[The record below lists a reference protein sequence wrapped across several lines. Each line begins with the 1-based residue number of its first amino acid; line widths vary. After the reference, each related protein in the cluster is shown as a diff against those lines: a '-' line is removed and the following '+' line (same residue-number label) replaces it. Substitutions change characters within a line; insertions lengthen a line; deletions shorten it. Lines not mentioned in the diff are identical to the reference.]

1 MKKLNSLSFLLTF
14 LFAVASVNAQQPAA
28 TPCGAED
35 HDCKIKEAQAK
46 IKANAKDPEPHYALG
61 RAMQAKG
68 DNAGAIAAYDAY
80 LKFQGV
86 DKVAQA
92 EAYNS
97 RGIAHKATG
106 KVDMA
111 IADYGK
117 AIELSPTDPAPLSN
131 RADAYRD
138 QKKTDLAI
146 ADYDKAIAVKAD
158 FAPAYYG
165 RAAAYNEKKDA
176 TKALADVSKAIE
188 LNANDWRAIYLRG
201 VINSGKQD
209 FQKAIL
215 DFDKF
220 IALNAAPAGD
230 LSNGYL
236 NRGIALYA
244 AGGDLDKAVA
254 DFTKAIELNPSQLNA
269 YRARAYIYKE
279 QKKDELAAADEKK
292 IAELSKPK

>member
-1 MKKLNSLSFLLTF
+1 MKKLNSLSFLLTL
-14 LFAVASVNAQQPAA
+14 LFAAATVSAQQAA

-46 IKANAKDPEPHYALG
+46 IKANAKDPEPHYTLG
-61 RAMQAKG
+61 RALQAKG

-80 LKFQGV
+80 LKFPGT

-106 KVDMA
+106 KIDMA
-111 IADYGK
+111 ISDYAK
-117 AIELSPTDPAPLSN
+117 AIELSPADPAPLSN
-131 RADAYRD
+131 RGDAYSD

-165 RAAAYNEKKDA
+165 RAFSYNEKKDT
-176 TKALADVSKAIE
+176 TKALADVTKAIE
-188 LNANDWRAIYLRG
+188 LNANDWRAHYLRG

-209 FQKAIL
+209 FQKAVL

-220 IALNAAPAGD
+220 IELNAAPAGEM
-230 LSNGYL
+230 SNGYL
-236 NRGIALYA
+236 NRGIAWYA
-244 AGGDLDKAVA
+244 VGDLDKAVA
-254 DFTKAIELNPSQLNA
+254 DFSKSIENNPSQLNA
-269 YRARAYIYKE
+269 YKARAYIYKE
-279 QKKDELAAADEKK
+279 QKKDDLAAADEKK
-292 IAELSKPK
+292 VAELSRPK